1 MLICRD
7 LGGRG
12 GGGRVGYCWRGRLME
27 TLRVEECVFFCC
39 DIIQLRGALSKNI
52 FSGCKV
58 REREKVGL

>member
-1 MLICRD
+1 
-7 LGGRG
+7 
-12 GGGRVGYCWRGRLME
+12 ME